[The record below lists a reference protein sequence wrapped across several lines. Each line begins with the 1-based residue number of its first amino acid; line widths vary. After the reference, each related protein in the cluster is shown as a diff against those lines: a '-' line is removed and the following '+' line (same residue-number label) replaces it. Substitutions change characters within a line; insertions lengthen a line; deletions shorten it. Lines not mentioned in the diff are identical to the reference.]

1 MGRIGFAMLGVLLA
15 GAALPAGA
23 TEGIGQLRLIGE
35 AALPKGLDYQG
46 TTVGGLS
53 GLDWDPA
60 ARQWIA
66 LSDDRSEKAPA
77 RFYTLSI
84 DYDAG
89 AVRGIAVTSVTT
101 LRNAAGAGFA
111 PKGVDPESIRRD
123 PASGLLYWSSE
134 GGVKAGIDPAI
145 SVAAPDGRWQRGFDL
160 PQRYRVSEDKNL
172 GPRDNL
178 VFEGLALAPDGRT
191 LFVSM
196 ESALVQDGPI
206 ASLAQGSPVRIASF
220 DTTTG
225 ALGPERV
232 YVTDPIPV
240 GPLLP
245 SGSADNGVSEILPAG
260 DGTFLVLERAYAQGR
275 GNSIRLYRADPALA
289 TDVSR
294 LDSLLD
300 GSWLAM
306 QKTLLLDFGTL
317 GVVLDNFEAMGWGPD
332 LANGHRSL
340 VVLSDDNFNPVQVT
354 KALVFEV
361 LPD

>member
-1 MGRIGFAMLGVLLA
+1 MSRFGIAVVGALLA
-15 GAALPAGA
+15 CAALPAQA
-23 TEGIGQLRLIGE
+23 EGFGRLRLIGE

-46 TTVGGLS
+46 TAVGGLS
-53 GLDWDPA
+53 GLDWDLA
-60 ARQWIA
+60 ARRWIA

-77 RFYTLSI
+77 RFYTLAI
-84 DYDAG
+84 DYDAE
-89 AVRGIAVTSVTT
+89 AVRGIAVTGVTT
-101 LRNAAGAGFA
+101 LRDAAGASFA
-111 PKGVDPESIRRD
+111 PKSVDPEAIRRD

-145 SVAAPDGRWQRGFDL
+145 SVAAPDGSWRRGLDL
-160 PQRYRVSEDKNL
+160 PQRYRVSEDRDS

-178 VFEGLALAPDGRT
+178 TFEGLALAPDGRT

-196 ESALVQDGPI
+196 ESALVQDGPV
-206 ASLAQGSPVRIASF
+206 ASLAEGSPVRIASF
-220 DTTTG
+220 DIATG
-225 ALGPERV
+225 APGPEHV
-232 YVTDPIPV
+232 YVTDPIPMAPIL
-240 GPLLP
+240 G
-245 SGSADNGVSEILPAG
+245 GSADNGVSEILPAG
-260 DGTFLVLERAYAQGR
+260 DGTLLVLERAYAQGR

-289 TDVSR
+289 TDVSK

-317 GVVLDNFEAMGWGPD
+317 GVTLDNFEAMGWGPA

-340 VVLSDDNFNPVQVT
+340 VVMSDDNFNPLQVT

-361 LPD
+361 LP

>member
-1 MGRIGFAMLGVLLA
+1 MGKFGIAVLGVLLA
-15 GAALPAGA
+15 CAALPAGA
-23 TEGIGQLRLIGE
+23 EGIGHLRLIGE
-35 AALPKGLDYQG
+35 ATLPKGLDYQG

-53 GLDWDPA
+53 GLGGDPA
-60 ARQWIA
+60 SRQWIA

-84 DYDAG
+84 DYDADT
-89 AVRGIAVTSVTT
+89 VRGIAVAGVTT
-101 LRNAAGAGFA
+101 LRDAAGATFA
-111 PKGVDPESIRRD
+111 PKSVDPEAIRRN

-134 GGVKAGIDPAI
+134 GGVKTGNDPAI

-178 VFEGLALAPDGRT
+178 VFEGLALSPNGHT
-191 LFVSM
+191 LFVSL
-196 ESALVQDGPI
+196 ENALVQDGPA
-206 ASLAQGSPVRIASF
+206 ASLARGSPVRFASF
-220 DTTTG
+220 DTATG
-225 ALGPERV
+225 APGPEHV

-240 GPLLP
+240 APLLP
-245 SGSADNGVSEILPAG
+245 GGLADNGVSEILPAG

-275 GNSIRLYRADPALA
+275 GNSIRLYRADPTLA

>member
-1 MGRIGFAMLGVLLA
+1 MGRFGIAVLGVLLA
-15 GAALPAGA
+15 GAALPAQA
-23 TEGIGQLRLIGE
+23 EGIGRLRLIGE

-46 TTVGGLS
+46 TIVGGLS

-60 ARQWIA
+60 ARHWIA

-84 DYDAG
+84 DYDADT
-89 AVRGIAVTSVTT
+89 VRGIAVTGVTT
-101 LRNAAGAGFA
+101 LRDAAGNGFA
-111 PKGVDPESIRRD
+111 PRNVDPESIRRD

-134 GGVKAGIDPAI
+134 GGVKAGVDPAI

-160 PQRYRVSEDKNL
+160 PQRYRVSEDKDS

-178 VFEGLALAPDGRT
+178 AFEGLALAPDGRT
-191 LFVSM
+191 LLVSM

-206 ASLAQGSPVRIASF
+206 ASLAGGSPVRVASF
-220 DTTTG
+220 DTATG
-225 ALGPERV
+225 APGPEHV
-232 YVTDPIPV
+232 YITDPIPMAPIP
-240 GPLLP
+240 G
-245 SGSADNGVSEILPAG
+245 GSADNGVSEILPAG
-260 DGTFLVLERAYAQGR
+260 DGALLVLERAYAQGR

-289 TDVSR
+289 TDVSG

-306 QKTLLLDFGTL
+306 PKTLLLDFSTL
-317 GVVLDNFEAMGWGPD
+317 GVTLDNFEAMGWGPE

-340 VVLSDDNFNPVQVT
+340 VVMSDDNFNPLQVT